1 MRILYIC
8 LDRGIPIGGSKGGA
22 IHVSEL
28 IRAFEA
34 EGNQTAVAGRFVLAS
49 PGSGPVFVLN
59 AVPPLLRRGGAWRR
73 ELGERLA
80 GPGFRRAIRQ
90 VIASFKP
97 ELVYE
102 RYSLFRSEG
111 LTEARRAGVPFVLEV
126 NAPLAWEARRF
137 RRLRFSRAAERNE
150 QKVWHEADLV
160 VVPSQPLADL
170 VHAVGQPSVLVV
182 PNAVDPER
190 FRRLPRDPDRRQRLG
205 LDGRFV
211 VGFAGSL
218 KPWHGLDT
226 MAKAVAS
233 LPQGIKPA
241 VLLVGHGPE
250 RDAIYR
256 TLLAAGVPTVIT
268 GAVPHEEVPT
278 YLALMD
284 ACFAGLTD
292 DPALHYFS
300 PLKALEYLAA
310 GRPTVVARAGSL
322 APLADAGVALGYRP
336 GDSADLAAQLLAL
349 ASNPELGQRLS
360 TAGRAYAEGRS
371 WRAAA
376 RTILHAAATVQP
388 AA

>member
-8 LDRGIPIGGSKGGA
+8 LDRGIPIGASKGGA
-22 IHVSEL
+22 IHVTEL

-34 EGNQTAVAGRFVLAS
+34 EGHKTAVAGRSVLAS
-49 PGSGPVFVLN
+49 PGSGPVFVLD
-59 AVPPLLRRGGAWRR
+59 ATPPLLRRGAWRR
-73 ELGERLA
+73 DLGEQLA
-80 GPGFRRAIRQ
+80 GSGFRRAIRQ
-90 VIASFKP
+90 AISSFQP

-111 LTEARRAGVPFVLEV
+111 LTEARRAGLPFVLEV
-126 NAPLAWEARRF
+126 NAPLAWEARCF
-137 RRLRFSRAAERNE
+137 RRLRFTNAAERNE
-150 QKVWHEADLV
+150 RKVWRDAGLV
-160 VVPSQPLADL
+160 VVPSQPLAD
-170 VHAVGQPSVLVV
+170 VVRREGQPSVLIV
-182 PNAVDPER
+182 PNAVDPAR
-190 FRRLPRDPDRRQRLG
+190 FRPLPRNLGLSRRLG

-226 MAKAVAS
+226 MAEAVAS

-241 VLLVGHGPE
+241 VLLVGQGPE
-250 RDAIYR
+250 RESIEH
-256 TLLAAGVPTVIT
+256 TLLAAGIPTVIT
-268 GAVPHEEVPT
+268 GAVPHEEVPS

-284 ACFAGLTD
+284 ACFAGLTG

-300 PLKALEYLAA
+300 PLKALEYLAT
-310 GRPTVVARAGSL
+310 GRPTVVAQAGSL
-322 APLADAGVALGYRP
+322 APLADAGVAVGYRA
-336 GDSADLAAQLLAL
+336 GDSADLAAQLMAL

-360 TAGRAYAEGRS
+360 SVGRAYAEGRS

-376 RTILHAAATVQP
+376 RTILQAAATMRP